1 MPKKMETFYK
11 KFEDRFRGSRQLIL
25 ERLKV
30 YFPLIEPLKTLYPES
45 GAIDLGCGRGE
56 WLELLKVNG
65 FQGHGIDTN
74 AGMLENS
81 REREL
86 SVVQGDALEYLK
98 SLPDNSISIVSG
110 FHIAEHLP
118 FAILQEIVKESLRVL
133 KPAGILIL
141 ETPNP
146 ENLEVASNSF
156 YLDPTHVRPLPPLL
170 LSFLPEHYGFARVA
184 IFRLNEP
191 VANEHEISLLNVF
204 NGASP
209 DYSVVAQ
216 KKAKPP
222 LLKLFDS
229 EFNKKH
235 GISSDELKAQYKQ
248 ANQDKLKLE
257 ERRSEQ
263 LSELG
268 RLHSKREQQYTEQL
282 QEAQQELR
290 RFEQD
295 REKRE
300 QLLSE
305 KTNQARQELA
315 SVLRNL
321 AQREQEFSEQL
332 LAIQQQAGNG
342 RVELE
347 IKHSEHVRA
356 LDREYAER
364 EKQYSQQLQEA
375 RQEARQFE
383 QDREKREQLL
393 SEKTN
398 QVHQELASLLRTL
411 AQREQE
417 FSQQQVTF
425 EQQAIQERVELE
437 KKIRELIHQLR
448 YESREREQALT
459 QQLQITQAELRN
471 IEQERIKREQLHAD
485 KLIRAGAE
493 RATILHDFAQR
504 EQEFSV
510 QLAAIQQQAEH
521 TRIKLEDKHAE
532 QERLL
537 RLEYTEREK
546 MFSLQLQVAQHELRT
561 SAFHATQHE
570 KALNQEIINH
580 QSHIQAL
587 HEEKHLSAQ
596 RHHYELEAQ
605 KIETVRLMHIATV
618 AEGKIK
624 AQVQSEGQNSLLFQ
638 QTLSDLHQTMRRVS
652 LARRVMTPLV
662 KLISL
667 LVVNI
672 QTTKTNKG
680 QAVVTLDT
688 LLTFHDRQLVQ
699 QAYLAILGRPA
710 DAGGLEYYSELL
722 RAGISKTRVLAQLRL
737 SGEGKTYAA
746 NIPGLDPAIQ
756 VYQWSRIPLLGKL
769 IQLVCIDDNNAIERA
784 LRAIENKWYRL
795 SESRQADQ
803 NRIEAALNDLQL
815 LRPQEAVITPQ
826 VETVTEHSEVTID
839 PLALPP
845 EPEVPNNLPQR
856 AGVIYLQLRKSISTA
871 TRNLALAKANLD
883 ARDQMQTEPLVGQLS
898 PPARDIYIRLKEAAF
913 IHARRSA

>member
-321 AQREQEFSEQL
+321 AQREQEFSEP
-332 LAIQQQAGNG
+332 
-342 RVELE
+342 
-347 IKHSEHVRA
+347 
-356 LDREYAER
+356 LD
-364 EKQYSQQLQEA
+364 
-375 RQEARQFE
+375 
-383 QDREKREQLL
+383 
-393 SEKTN
+393 
-398 QVHQELASLLRTL
+398 
-411 AQREQE
+411 
-417 FSQQQVTF
+417 
-425 EQQAIQERVELE
+425 AIQERVELE

-746 NIPGLDPAIQ
+746 NIPGLDPALQ